1 MQICVRDHLEVH
13 PQRKKKFFILLKKNL
28 GEIGEWSDHLS
39 ESESDS

>member
-13 PQRKKKFFILLKKNL
+13 PQKKKEALYFVKKNL
-28 GEIGEWSDHLS
+28 GEIGELSDQLS